1 MPPGLNR
8 SAGFSLVEV
17 LVALTI
23 AVLLTAVLTRVISNT
38 RMNASKIRELVQMMT
53 LSDSVLEKV
62 SRQSPETTSGRSGP
76 LAWHIQVSPMA
87 MSAVAHIVNIK
98 TPTADQSVAKAS
110 GATLPAMSAPDTES
124 SDNGPAS
131 ANGSASAPKDP
142 VQWIPLHVTIVVE
155 SSSGRKYVT
164 DTASI
169 GLVPAKQ

>member
-1 MPPGLNR
+1 MPPGVNR

-62 SRQSPETTSGRSGP
+62 SRQAPETTSGRSGP

-87 MSAVAHIVNIK
+87 MSAVAHTVNIK
-98 TPTADQSVAKAS
+98 TPTADRSVAMAS
-110 GATLPAMSAPDTES
+110 GSTLPAMSAPDTES

-131 ANGSASAPKDP
+131 APKDP
-142 VQWIPLHVTIVVE
+142 GQWIPLHVTIVVE

-169 GLVPAKQ
+169 GLLPAKQ